1 MIYAVHISREAEE
14 DLRGIYAYIAFN
26 LLSLKNAQGQVNRLE
41 KAILSLDEFPL
52 AHRLVSFEPWR
63 SRGLRFM
70 ACDNFLIF
78 YFVFEEKHEV
88 VVSRVLYGKRDIE
101 KVVNGN

>member
-1 MIYAVHISREAEE
+1 MIYTVHISREAEE

-63 SRGLRFM
+63 SRSLRFVS
-70 ACDNFLIF
+70 CDNSLIF
-78 YFVFEEKHEV
+78 YFVFEERHEV
-88 VVSRVLYGKRDIE
+88 MVSRVLYGKRDIE
-101 KVVNGN
+101 KVINGN

>member
-1 MIYAVHISREAEE
+1 MIYSVHISREAEE

-26 LLSLKNAQGQVNRLE
+26 LLSLNNAQGQVNRLE

-52 AHRLVSFEPWR
+52 VHRLVSFEPWR
-63 SRGLRFM
+63 SRSLRFM

-78 YFVFEEKHEV
+78 FFILFLKKSMKLWFLVCFM
-88 VVSRVLYGKRDIE
+88 GKEILR
-101 KVVNGN
+101 KL